1 MRYRERDGLRACVMC
16 YGSRLFVLAFIGQPR
31 LDGGGSGR
39 DEGGAVEMEEGAVEM
54 EEGAVKMEGVLDLT
68 ESSGWSSGLTRIVSD

>member
-39 DEGGAVEMEEGAVEM
+39 DEGGAVEMEEGAV
-54 EEGAVKMEGVLDLT
+54 KMEGVLDLT